1 MSRYARRT
9 DTTHAPIRDALR
21 NVGATVLDMSR
32 LGDDAPDLA
41 VGWRGRTVFV
51 ECKTPTRKDGG
62 VKDSK
67 VSDGQREF
75 ARTWRGDAVIVATN
89 PQQAVEQLVIAVT
102 RAPPA
107 DGSDSRGTR

>member
-51 ECKTPTRKDGG
+51 ECKSDRKVHKRKGDGT
-62 VKDSK
+62 
-67 VSDGQREF
+67 SDGQREF
-75 ARTWRGDAVIVATN
+75 ARTWRGDAVIVATS
-89 PQQAVEQLVIAVT
+89 PQQAIEQIIIAVT

>member
-1 MSRYARRT
+1 MSRYARRV
-9 DTTHAPIRDALR
+9 DNTHGPIRDALR
-21 NVGATVLDMSR
+21 KVGATVLDMSR

-62 VKDSK
+62 VKESK

-75 ARTWRGDAVIVATN
+75 AKTWRGDAVIFATS
-89 PQQAVEQLVIAVT
+89 PKQAVEQLVVAVT
-102 RAPPA
+102 RMPQVE
-107 DGSDSRGTR
+107 